1 MATITAANSIVMLG
15 IRNLYPVAQQIQGFS
30 VDDVFTSEALERIE
44 TMMGVDGRLSAGW
57 VATAKKFTIS
67 LQADSPS
74 NDIFDSCYAAE
85 EIRRE
90 PFEWFGELSLPS
102 IGRIYTL
109 TQGYLSNNMPIPE
122 VKKVLQPRKFTMT
135 WASIQGARIPVI

>member
-15 IRNLYPVAQQIQGFS
+15 IRNLFPVALEIQGFS
-30 VDDVFTSEALERIE
+30 MDDVFGSEALETVE

-74 NDIFDSCYAAE
+74 NDVFDSCHNAQE
-85 EIRRE
+85 TVRE
-90 PFEWFGELSLPS
+90 AFEWFGELSLPS
-102 IGRIYTL
+102 IGRTFTL
-109 TQGYLSNNMPIPE
+109 TQGYMTTYMPTPE
-122 VKKVLQPRKFTMT
+122 VKKVLQPRKFTLT
-135 WASIQGARIPVI
+135 WARIQGARIPVF